1 MNDPCKKWLP
11 RLMAWFDDE
20 ASELDAKEVRA
31 RLLDCAP
38 CRAAVQSWRELR
50 LDLSLL
56 QPDEPTE
63 EVLERMAW
71 RFEEGLA
78 DEIHSTSTAL
88 RWWGRLA
95 AALMI
100 GLGGLLIAE
109 RTVMPLAG
117 TVEASTP
124 REIEEAVQEILQRPV
139 ELMPLAPERPVPS
152 GR

>member
-1 MNDPCKKWLP
+1 
-11 RLMAWFDDE
+11 
-20 ASELDAKEVRA
+20 
-31 RLLDCAP
+31 
-38 CRAAVQSWRELR
+38 
-50 LDLSLL
+50 
-56 QPDEPTE
+56 
-63 EVLERMAW
+63 
-71 RFEEGLA
+71 
-78 DEIHSTSTAL
+78 
-88 RWWGRLA
+88 
-95 AALMI
+95 MI

>member
-1 MNDPCKKWLP
+1 MNDPCKNWLP
-11 RLMAWFDDE
+11 RLTAWFDDE

-31 RLLDCAP
+31 HLLDCAP

-50 LDLSLL
+50 DDLTLL
-56 QPDEPTE
+56 QPAEPSA
-63 EVLERMAW
+63 EVLDRMTW

-78 DEIHSTSTAL
+78 DEVHRTSTAL
-88 RWWGRLA
+88 RWWGRAA

-100 GLGGLLIAE
+100 GLGGLLVAD
-109 RTVMPLAG
+109 RMVMPLAG

-124 REIEEAVQEILQRPV
+124 REIEEAVQEILQRPA
-139 ELMPLAPERPVPS
+139 EIAHPAPERPVPS